1 MWPQAPDI
9 THICLK
15 ARHIP
20 EQPPVAKGKRYT
32 PASSHMRYME
42 EATYT
47 PSVPQSS
54 GRATLF
60 GRAARCSHGSL
71 ASAERSQGRRS
82 RPVGTFRTAQLRLQ
96 TPQASGLSLLQNTEG
111 VAAQDAVT
119 ASPRRKRRKGQY
131 DADTVLL
138 RVLLKRE
145 ATGNRGSRL
154 APSASGLR
162 GLSRPDR
169 KGDGKTAAPAT
180 FRSVLPPHAFEWTC
194 SCRPHGALRKGHNVA
209 APCT

>member
-1 MWPQAPDI
+1 MAASPGYHTYLPESAPHPGTAAGRQGQALHPGVKPHEI
-9 THICLK
+9 YGRSYIHALCSS
-15 ARHIP
+15 
-20 EQPPVAKGKRYT
+20 VKR
-32 PASSHMRYME
+32 
-42 EATYT
+42 
-47 PSVPQSS
+47 QSNALRS
-54 GRATLF
+54 RRALL
-60 GRAARCSHGSL
+60 AWSL
-71 ASAERSQGRRS
+71 ASAERCQGRRS

-111 VAAQDAVT
+111 VAARDAVT